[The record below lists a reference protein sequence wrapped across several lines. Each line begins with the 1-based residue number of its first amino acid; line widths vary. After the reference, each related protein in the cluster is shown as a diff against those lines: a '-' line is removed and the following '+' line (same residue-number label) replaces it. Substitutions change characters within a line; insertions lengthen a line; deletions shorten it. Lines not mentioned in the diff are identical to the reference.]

1 MLAYYAIHETRERT
15 GPPKGICV
23 LDPVRGGALIW
34 DHSQGKW
41 QYNPGLVN
49 RLIFDRTHLGRAQAV
64 DRAAAERLALEI
76 TGAESLPA
84 ETVIY
89 RILESSRTGTPPVS

>member
-1 MLAYYAIHETRERT
+1 MLAYYAIHESRERT

-34 DHSQGKW
+34 DHTQGKW
-41 QYNPGLVN
+41 QYNPELVN
-49 RLIFDRTHLGRAQAV
+49 RLIFDRTHLGRTESV
-64 DRAAAERLALEI
+64 DRSTAERLALEI

-84 ETVIY
+84 ETAIY
-89 RILESSRTGTPPVS
+89 RILDSMRTAPPPTT